1 MAFTREEAVARARA
15 DLAERLGLKE
25 SEITEAA
32 VEDADFPDANFGA
45 SLPDELSAQMITPG
59 WRIRLGARGQTYEY
73 RANRNRL
80 RLFNFEGAHHRVV

>member
-25 SEITEAA
+25 SEIAEQA

-45 SLPDELSAQMITPG
+45 SGPDEMSAQMITPG
-59 WRIRLGARGQTYEY
+59 WRIRLGAQGQAYEY

-80 RLFNFEGAHHRVV
+80 RLFNFKGANYRVV